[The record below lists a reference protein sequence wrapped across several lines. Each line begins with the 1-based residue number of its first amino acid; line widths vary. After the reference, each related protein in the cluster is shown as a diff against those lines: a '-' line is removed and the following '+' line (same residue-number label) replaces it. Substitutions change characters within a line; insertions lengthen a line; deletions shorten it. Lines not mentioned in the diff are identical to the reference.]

1 MNRPAGWNDW
11 RWQLAHAWRPEE
23 SDVSRR
29 FPALATPYYASLAD
43 WSNPAD
49 PIARQILPDA
59 RELETAGGESPD
71 PFSEHADACVAPG
84 LTRRFE
90 DRLLVMVQTACSTYC
105 RHCTRKH
112 LLAHART
119 ASLEDALAFL
129 RDAPAIREVLLSGG
143 DPLMGSDEEIL
154 AWVDALSALP
164 QLDAIRLCTRMPAVL
179 PMRITPEL
187 THALGRSK
195 RLWVNTQFNHPREIT
210 PESTAACARLVEAGI
225 PVSNQTVLL
234 RGINDDADTLVALC
248 AGLER
253 IRVRPYYVFLCDPVS
268 GLAHFR
274 TSRETARELQTAL
287 RRRLGGLAV
296 PRVVVD
302 RPGACFKESV

>member
-1 MNRPAGWNDW
+1 MRPPEWSDW

-23 SDVSRR
+23 SAVTRS
-29 FPALATPYYASLAD
+29 FPALATPYYAALAD

-49 PIARQILPDA
+49 PILRQIQPDPRELDSEPDA
-59 RELETAGGESPD
+59 SPD
-71 PFSEHADACVAPG
+71 PFCEHASACVAPG
-84 LTRRFE
+84 LTRRFA
-90 DRLLVMVQTACSTYC
+90 DRLLIMVQTACSTYC

-112 LLAHART
+112 LLETARR
-119 ASLEDALAFL
+119 ADLETALAFL
-129 RDAPAIREVLLSGG
+129 RQTPAIREALLSGG
-143 DPLMGSDEEIL
+143 DPLMCPDDEIL

-179 PMRITPEL
+179 PMRITPAL
-187 THALGRSK
+187 ARALGRSK
-195 RLWVNTQFNHPREIT
+195 RLWVNTQFNHPRELT
-210 PESTAACARLVEAGI
+210 PEATQACALLVEAGI

-234 RGINDDADTLVALC
+234 RGINDDPDTLVALC

-274 TSRETARELQTAL
+274 TSREAARGLQAAL